1 MLETMAHM
9 VPWLAW
15 LIPIPF
21 YFMEL
26 LVGIVQAMVF
36 MLLTA
41 VFTLLIAQHQPAHGA
56 HH

>member
-1 MLETMAHM
+1 
-9 VPWLAW
+9 
-15 LIPIPF
+15 
-21 YFMEL
+21 MEL

-41 VFTLLIAQHQPAHGA
+41 GFTLLIAQHQPTQGA

>member
-1 MLETMAHM
+1 MLESTANMIPA
-9 VPWLAW
+9 LGW

-21 YFMEL
+21 YFLEV
-26 LVGIVQAMVF
+26 LVGLVQALVF

-41 VFTLLIAQHQPAHGA
+41 VFTLLIMPDEEHKKA

>member
-1 MLETMAHM
+1 MEAMSTM
-9 VPWLAW
+9 VPMLGW

-26 LVGIVQAMVF
+26 LVGIVQALVF

-41 VFTLLIAQHQPAHGA
+41 VFTLLIAQHQPGHEP